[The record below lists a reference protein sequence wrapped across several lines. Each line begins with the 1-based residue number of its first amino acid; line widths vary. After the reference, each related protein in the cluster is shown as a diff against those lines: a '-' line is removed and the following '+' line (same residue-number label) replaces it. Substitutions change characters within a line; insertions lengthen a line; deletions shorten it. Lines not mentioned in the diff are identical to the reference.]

1 MRLRSFL
8 LATASSVAISSMASA
23 ADLAVRPAIKAP
35 PPVLTWTGAY
45 IGLNVG
51 AARHDWSFTD
61 KGCWFFDCSTFWT
74 SSKNG
79 FIGGIQAGYNWQSG
93 SFVYGVEADFNWLGI
108 KKSDTFGQP
117 SFAFSEIANVKSEVN
132 WLATFRGRIGLTSLN
147 PTMVYVTGGLAVAGV
162 KNRWGVGYTSV
173 VAGQPPA
180 NWDSD
185 FVDNEVRFGWT
196 AGLGVEHM
204 ISQNWSFKA
213 EVLYVDLGTRTKNV
227 SGPFAFG
234 SYTSEFSNSLVTARV
249 GVNFKW

>member
-8 LATASSVAISSMASA
+8 LATASSVAISSLASA
-23 ADLAVRPAIKAP
+23 ADLAVRPALKAP
-35 PPVLTWTGAY
+35 PPVLTWTGPY

-51 AARHDWSFTD
+51 AARHDWSFTNQGIGD
-61 KGCWFFDCSTFWT
+61 TFWT
-74 SSKNG
+74 SSKSG
-79 FIGGIQAGYNWQSG
+79 FIGGVQAGYNWQSG
-93 SFVYGVEADFNWLGI
+93 TFVYGVEADFNWLGI

-162 KNRWGVGYTSV
+162 KNRWGVGYTGV
-173 VAGQPPA
+173 GVPGQPPA

-185 FVDNEVRFGWT
+185 FVDDKVRFGWT

-213 EVLYVDLGTRTKNV
+213 EVLYVDLGTRSVNAT
-227 SGPFAFG
+227 PFRAGDFAG
-234 SYTSEFSNSLVTARV
+234 YTSEFSNSLVTARV

>member
-8 LATASSVAISSMASA
+8 LATASSVAISSLASA
-23 ADLAVRPAIKAP
+23 ADLAVRPALKAP
-35 PPVLTWTGAY
+35 PPVLTWTGPY

-51 AARHDWSFTD
+51 AARHDWSFTNQGIGD
-61 KGCWFFDCSTFWT
+61 TFWT
-74 SSKNG
+74 SSKSG
-79 FIGGIQAGYNWQSG
+79 FIGGVQAGYNWQSG
-93 SFVYGVEADFNWLGI
+93 TFVYGVEADFNWLGL
-108 KKSDTFGQP
+108 KKTDTFGP
-117 SFAFSEIANVKSEVN
+117 PFTLSPVNVKTEVN

-147 PTMVYVTGGLAVAGV
+147 PTMVYFTGGLAVAGV